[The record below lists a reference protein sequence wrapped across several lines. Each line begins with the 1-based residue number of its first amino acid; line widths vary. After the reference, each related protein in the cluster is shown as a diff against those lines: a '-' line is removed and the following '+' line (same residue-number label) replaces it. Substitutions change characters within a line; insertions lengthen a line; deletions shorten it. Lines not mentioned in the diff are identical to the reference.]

1 MATVTRLPIKV
12 LVAEDMR
19 VLRDALIALLA
30 LEDDLDVV
38 GEAERGDQVLALLP
52 ACTPDVVVLDIDLP
66 GVDGLTLARQI
77 KLTHAGTRILVLSA
91 LDRPGV
97 VREALDAGVR
107 GFLPKGVS
115 VDTLVSAIRQVDQGG
130 LAISPTLLATAMQG
144 GRNPLTEREQAV
156 LRRVAAG
163 KTAKDVSRELHM
175 AVGTARNHM
184 TRILHKLGAR
194 NRVEAIRVA
203 QEAGWL

>member
-1 MATVTRLPIKV
+1 MTRQPIRV

-19 VLRDALIALLA
+19 VLRDALTALLA

-38 GEAERGDQVLALLP
+38 GEAERGDEVLTLLRSR
-52 ACTPDVVVLDIDLP
+52 TPDVVVLDIDLP

-77 KLTHAGTRILVLSA
+77 KLTAADTRILVLSA

-115 VDTLVSAIRQVDQGG
+115 VDTLISAIRQVDQGG
-130 LAISPTLLATAMQG
+130 LVISPTLLATAMRG

-156 LRRVAAG
+156 LHRVAAG
-163 KTAKDVSRELHM
+163 KTAKDISRELHM

>member
-1 MATVTRLPIKV
+1 MIRV

-19 VLRDALIALLA
+19 VLRDALTALLV
-30 LEDDLDVV
+30 LEDDIEVV
-38 GEAERGDQVLALLP
+38 GEAERGDQVLALVA
-52 ACTPDVVVLDIDLP
+52 ACAPDVVILDIDLP

-77 KLTHAGTRILVLSA
+77 GTATAKVLVLSA

-107 GFLPKGVS
+107 AFLPKGVS
-115 VDTLVSAIRQVDQGG
+115 VDSLIDAIRRVESGELVIAPG
-130 LAISPTLLATAMQG
+130 LLAAALRN

-156 LRRVAAG
+156 LRRVEIG
-163 KTAKDVSRELHM
+163 KTAKDISRELHM
-175 AVGTARNHM
+175 AVGTTRNHM

-194 NRVEAIRVA
+194 NRVEAIRLA
-203 QEAGWL
+203 RESGWL